1 MLNTCETCFNRS
13 KHPSTGGE
21 GVDISSGGVRGRR
34 RNKREQEFVAREQ
47 VPEMIKVP
55 RAALIPILQLK
66 TVRPGMVT

>member
-1 MLNTCETCFNRS
+1 M
-13 KHPSTGGE
+13 
-21 GVDISSGGVRGRR
+21 DISSGGVRGRR